1 MNNHSIALALL
12 AVALQ
17 LLSTARAASMR
28 LAWLCGQPTPGT
40 RLWMR
45 LTGATSTGTRGR
57 RLLLTAGA
65 GAVTAAAAGWPN
77 GPFVGAA
84 VVAATWWLLK
94 RSSRPAK
101 ADPLSVAA
109 AWDLLAACLRA
120 GLPVPTAIAA
130 VAGEL
135 PEDAAKALRAAG
147 DLLALGADQDTAWA
161 PAAACQH
168 TAALARGVRRTTRS
182 GTALAD
188 LVADLAVEARAGA
201 TDAAEAT
208 AQRAGVLI
216 TAPLGLCFLPAFV
229 CLGIAPVIVGLTGRI
244 AI

>member
-1 MNNHSIALALL
+1 MNNHSIALVLL

-17 LLSTARAASMR
+17 LLSTRVASLR
-28 LAWLCGQPTPGT
+28 LAWLSGQPTQGARLWT
-40 RLWMR
+40 RLAR
-45 LTGATSTGTRGR
+45 ATSTGTRGR
-57 RLLLTAGA
+57 RLLLTAA
-65 GAVTAAAAGWPN
+65 ASAVTVAAAGWPA

-84 VVAATWWLLK
+84 VAAATWWLLT
-94 RSSRPAK
+94 RSSRPPK
-101 ADPLSVAA
+101 ADPLSIAA

-130 VAGEL
+130 VAREL
-135 PEDAAKALRAAG
+135 PDDAAQALHAAG

-182 GTALAD
+182 GAALAD
-188 LVADLAVEARAGA
+188 LVTDLAAEVRAGA

-229 CLGIAPVIVGLTGRI
+229 CLGIVPVIVGLTGRI

>member
-17 LLSTARAASMR
+17 LLSTARAASIR
-28 LAWLCGQPTPGT
+28 LAWLCGQPTPGIRLWT
-40 RLWMR
+40 RLSR
-45 LTGATSTGTRGR
+45 ATSTGTRGR
-57 RLLLTAGA
+57 RLLLTAA
-65 GAVTAAAAGWPN
+65 AVAVTAAAAGWPN
-77 GPFVGAA
+77 GPFVGA
-84 VVAATWWLLK
+84 VVAAATWWLL
-94 RSSRPAK
+94 RRSRPPK

-135 PEDAAKALRAAG
+135 PDDAAQALRAAG

-188 LVADLAVEARAGA
+188 LVADLAAEARAGA

-229 CLGIAPVIVGLTGRI
+229 CLGIAPVIVGLTDRV